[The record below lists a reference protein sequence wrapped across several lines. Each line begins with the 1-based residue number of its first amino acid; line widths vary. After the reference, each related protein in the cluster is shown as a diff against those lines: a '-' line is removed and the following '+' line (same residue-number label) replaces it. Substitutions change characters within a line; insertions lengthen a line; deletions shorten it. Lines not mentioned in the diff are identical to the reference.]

1 MKAFQKKILCFQ
13 RPGQFPGRPEERP
26 EKKNSFAYLLIVP
39 VLLWYLVFCYAPMW
53 GILLSFKDYKP
64 LPGLCRQQMGGA
76 EALPEF
82 PFRSLFFRTI
92 KIPLML
98 NVWGLAFGFTLADPS
113 GVAAQRSQVHE
124 V

>member
-1 MKAFQKKILCFQ
+1 MKAFQKKSSVSSGPVSFRAALKKDL
-13 RPGQFPGRPEERP
+13 
-26 EKKNSFAYLLIVP
+26 KKNSFAYLLIVP

-64 LPGLCRQQMGGA
+64 LLGFAGSKWVGLKHFQNFLSG
-76 EALPEF
+76 PY
-82 PFRSLFFRTI
+82 FFRTI
-92 KIPLML
+92 KNTLM
-98 NVWGLAFGFTLADPS
+98 GTGFRLHLADPS